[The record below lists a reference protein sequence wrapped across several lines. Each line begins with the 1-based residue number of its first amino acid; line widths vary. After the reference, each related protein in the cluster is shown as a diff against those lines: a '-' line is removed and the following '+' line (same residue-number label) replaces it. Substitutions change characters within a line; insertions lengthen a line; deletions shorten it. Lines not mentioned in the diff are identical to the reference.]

1 MESVYFDPKQPGSF
15 TGVSNLERYSGK
27 DRSSVQSFLTSK
39 DAYTLHKPTR
49 VRFRRRR
56 TYSKG
61 INDLFQADLVDLSNL
76 STHNS
81 GYRYILTCIDVFS
94 KKAWCVPLKT
104 KGGKEVTAAF
114 ERILNDTQ
122 CTMLQTD
129 KGSEYLNS
137 TFQSMLRDRN
147 IKFYTS
153 ENDDIKAAVV
163 ERFNRTI
170 KSKMWRYFTYAHTRR
185 YLDVIDD
192 LVHSY
197 NNTYHRSIGMKPT
210 EVNSSNEQLVRERLY
225 PLKPKNLKWKFEL
238 QDRVRISMQRQPFQK
253 GYMGNWSEEVF
264 AVTLRYPTDPVTYGI
279 RDLAGEDI
287 KGRFYECELQKVIKS
302 DDVYIV
308 EKIIK
313 TRKRAGKIEY
323 FVKWRS
329 YPDKFNSWVDNVE
342 TVLR

>member
-1 MESVYFDPKQPGSF
+1 
-15 TGVSNLERYSGK
+15 
-27 DRSSVQSFLTSK
+27 
-39 DAYTLHKPTR
+39 
-49 VRFRRRR
+49 
-56 TYSKG
+56 
-61 INDLFQADLVDLSNL
+61 
-76 STHNS
+76 
-81 GYRYILTCIDVFS
+81 
-94 KKAWCVPLKT
+94 
-104 KGGKEVTAAF
+104 
-114 ERILNDTQ
+114 
-122 CTMLQTD
+122 
-129 KGSEYLNS
+129 
-137 TFQSMLRDRN
+137 MLRDRN

-192 LVHSY
+192 LTHSY
-197 NNTYHRSIGMKPT
+197 NNTYHRSIGMKPSQ
-210 EVNSSNEQLVRERLY
+210 VNSSNEQRVRERLY
-225 PLKPKNLKWKFEL
+225 PLKPKNLKWNFEP

-264 AVTLRYPTDPVTYGI
+264 VVALRHPTDPVTYGI
-279 RDLAGEDI
+279 KDLAGEDI

-329 YPDKFNSWVDNVE
+329 YPDKFNSWVDDVE